1 MRKIDGM
8 RKLYLSLFFTIS
20 IYSLQAQQLALYNTE
35 TLYDSFENPSQK
47 AFKADTSRKFA
58 FNFFIPTVSANAVFT
73 GPAQNGFKYLIYKQV
88 FNGRDITLGESKTNT
103 LTAHTNTYLAMFRIF
118 KNVDFNRELGF
129 AWQVRNDGNVKV
141 SNESIAIF
149 DNYKLFAQNQYDNVF
164 NDKGYNQSYH
174 QFSISYREDYDKKLS
189 LGVKLSALSGISY
202 NRLKVERSELKTVPN
217 RDSFYVDLKGEFKS
231 SFLTE
236 NVSKNVIYPTF
247 KDPGIALSAG
257 LSYKLPGG
265 WFLMGN
271 LKDLG
276 FIRWSKDSYDYQ
288 FDTLIGINNA
298 SDGTADE
305 RLNSAI
311 GTMLN
316 DAAEEDNFVSV
327 INGKAEG
334 MVSKSVGPYKGNFIV
349 SKNLFYP
356 GGNIGLINNYKL
368 KNFVFT
374 VSEVYNTNDYF
385 STGAQLMIKSPNVE
399 FFLGS
404 DQIFKTIEAARS
416 LKNDDP
422 TIGNGHSGA
431 SAYLGFAVK
440 FGPAMEH
447 PANSNNIP
455 GLEMASSGPHR
466 SFFSGLFG
474 IFRRR

>member
-8 RKLYLSLFFTIS
+8 KKLCMCLFLTFS
-20 IYSLQAQQLALYNTE
+20 IISLQAQQLALYNTE

-58 FNFFIPTVSANAVFT
+58 FNFFIPTVSANAAFT

-88 FNGRDITLGESKTNT
+88 FNGNDISLGESKTNT
-103 LTAHTNTYLAMFRIF
+103 ITAHTNTYLAMFRIF

-141 SNESIAIF
+141 TNESIAIF
-149 DNYKLFAQNQYDNVF
+149 DNYRLFAQNQYDNVF

-202 NRLKVERSELKTVPN
+202 NRLKVERSELRTVAN
-217 RDSFYVDLKGEFKS
+217 RDSFYVNLNGEFKS

-236 NVSKNVIYPTF
+236 DINKSVIYPTF
-247 KDPGIALSAG
+247 RNPGVAISAG

-276 FIRWSKDSYDYQ
+276 FIRWRKDSYDYK
-288 FDTLIGINNA
+288 FNALIGISNA

-311 GTMLN
+311 GTVLN
-316 DAAEEDNFVSV
+316 DAADEDKFISV

-334 MVSKSVGPYKGNFIV
+334 MVSKALGHYKGNFIV

-368 KNFVFT
+368 KNFIFT
-374 VSEVYNTNDYF
+374 LSEVYNTNNYF
-385 STGAQLMIKSPNVE
+385 STGAQFMVKSPNVE

-416 LKNDDP
+416 LKNNDP
-422 TIGNGHSGA
+422 TIGKGHSGA

-447 PANSNNIP
+447 QANSNHIP
-455 GLEMASSGPHR
+455 GLEMASDGPRR
-466 SFFSGLFG
+466 SFFSGLFR
-474 IFRRR
+474 IFKRR